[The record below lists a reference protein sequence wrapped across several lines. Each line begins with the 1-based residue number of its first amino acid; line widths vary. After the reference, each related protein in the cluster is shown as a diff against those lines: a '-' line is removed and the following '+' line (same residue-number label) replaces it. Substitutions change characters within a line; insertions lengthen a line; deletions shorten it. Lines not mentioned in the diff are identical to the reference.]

1 MRNVFVGDLIQI
13 EALNK
18 LCKLVTKNG
27 VGLNNVVTHV
37 TIMEAP
43 DFHEWVTGGEFVLT
57 TWYAFSLDPSIQ
69 VECFRKLAQNISA
82 IGIKTGRFIK
92 KIPPEIIAIAE
103 ENNVAVFEV
112 IIQSKFREIV
122 QIISSEI
129 QNYQTNLLVYVG
141 AYYQKLMQ
149 LSIGSDDVL
158 PLLDALYKH
167 INLTCFCL
175 DSRYEVLAYKLDRS
189 SSKNE
194 ILQYADEIKAAC
206 SKLNDSE
213 LIYVELENM
222 HIFKCQG
229 SISFLGTL
237 VIISDAKLS
246 ERIHLMCQQTAAFI
260 SLKLRDNYES
270 KQKEFA
276 NLWSRFINEQ
286 YNDNLGE
293 FVAELKYFGLTE
305 SDGYTML
312 LLDNKDESYKIARI
326 IEMRACS
333 LISFAYADKLILLI
347 AGEKY
352 SDEDSIWVEHVN
364 SYFHKECKY
373 ELLVKAPQIQNI
385 SQLLDA
391 YTIAKDAY
399 KFLRIYNF
407 TGIRSAND
415 YVLMSML
422 MKNINTPEYKYLQ
435 KHIIVPL
442 QAYDEKQK
450 ADLMKTLITAVFSNT
465 LEAAAKKMHV
475 HINTLRYRLNKVE
488 EITGKNF
495 FDVSDRYAIMIACL
509 LYIGEQ

>member
-1 MRNVFVGDLIQI
+1 MKNVFVGDLIQI

-18 LCKLVTKNG
+18 RCKLVTKEG

-82 IGIKTGRFIK
+82 IGIKTGRFIAE
-92 KIPPEIIAIAE
+92 IPQEIITIAE

-112 IIQSKFREIV
+112 VTKSKFREIV
-122 QIISSEI
+122 QIVSSEI
-129 QNYQTNLLVYVG
+129 QNYQTNLLVDVG

-167 INLTCFCL
+167 IHLTCFCM

-189 SSKNE
+189 SSKTE
-194 ILQYADEIKAAC
+194 VLRYADRIKAAC

-213 LIYVELENM
+213 LIYVEIDNM
-222 HIFKCQG
+222 RIFKCQG

-237 VIISDAKLS
+237 VIISDTKLS

-276 NLWSRFINEQ
+276 NLWSRFINGK
-286 YNDNLGE
+286 YSDNLGE
-293 FVAELKYFGLTE
+293 FVVELKYFGLSE

-312 LLDNKDESYKIARI
+312 LLDNKDESYKTARI
-326 IEMRACS
+326 IEMQVCS
-333 LISFAYADKLILLI
+333 LLSFAYADKLILLI
-347 AGEKY
+347 AGKKY
-352 SDEDSIWVEHVN
+352 FDADSNWLEHVN

-373 ELLVKAPQIQNI
+373 ELIVKAPEIQNI
-385 SQLLDA
+385 SQLLEA

-399 KFLRIYNF
+399 KFLRRYNF

-415 YVLMSML
+415 YVLMSMI
-422 MKNINTPEYKYLQ
+422 MKNVDTPEYKYLQ
-435 KHIIVPL
+435 KNITVPI
-442 QAYDEKQK
+442 QNYDEKQN
-450 ADLMKTLITAVFSNT
+450 ADLMQTLLTAVFSNT

-488 EITGKNF
+488 ELTGKNF

-509 LYIGEQ
+509 LYIREK